1 MKFKYLLPTLMLLFS
16 ISTQAQLTVRN
27 PEICHTTDGY
37 LKCYNDGF
45 YKLFFSKGNFKYF
58 VSADSSIRY
67 SEDSKTIA
75 FIPESLFNS
84 SQVEMIEI
92 QLLSHSILLK
102 KGKQSLNITSMQ
114 DIPSTLNEFSLNTY
128 SSATNIKGFTF
139 YAGGKF
145 IKIEINT
152 SGKQWSWDIVLKENQ
167 QFFIIAYNV
176 FRNNRVQHIFVQN
189 DSLRYGMSVSMTFKS
204 LKKIWFLK
212 ADYVEKV
219 QYGNKQLIKSVPLDN
234 AYKYEYKRNGKLKT
248 NKSIGNI
255 KVCECQ

>member
-92 QLLSHSILLK
+92 QLLSHSI
-102 KGKQSLNITSMQ
+102 M
-114 DIPSTLNEFSLNTY
+114 
-128 SSATNIKGFTF
+128 
-139 YAGGKF
+139 
-145 IKIEINT
+145 EIQT
-152 SGKQWSWDIVLKENQ
+152 IHK
-167 QFFIIAYNV
+167 
-176 FRNNRVQHIFVQN
+176 
-189 DSLRYGMSVSMTFKS
+189 
-204 LKKIWFLK
+204 
-212 ADYVEKV
+212 
-219 QYGNKQLIKSVPLDN
+219 
-234 AYKYEYKRNGKLKT
+234 
-248 NKSIGNI
+248 
-255 KVCECQ
+255 